1 MSVRTMTEDQPKA
14 AIAVSKMC
22 SLLNMS
28 RSQFYWHVKKGTF
41 HAPNKLSNGRPFY
54 NASQVEDNLKARE
67 LGIGVNGEY
76 VLFYQRDTE
85 TPKGASSAQP
95 KSKPKQDYTELIDGL
110 SALGLTGLTTSAVAD
125 AVDYCYPKG
134 ITCEDEN
141 DILRTVFRHLKR
153 SGSV

>member
-1 MSVRTMTEDQPKA
+1 MSVGTMNDNQPKA
-14 AIAVSKMC
+14 AITVSKMC
-22 SLLNMS
+22 SLLSMS

-41 HAPNKLSNGRPFY
+41 HIPNKLSNGRPYY

-76 VLFYQRDTE
+76 VIFYQRDTE
-85 TPKGASSAQP
+85 TPKEKNTTS
-95 KSKPKQDYTELIDGL
+95 KSKPKQDYTDLMDGL
-110 SALGLTGLTTSAVAD
+110 SALGLTGLTTSAVGD
-125 AVDYCYPKG
+125 AVEHCYPKG
-134 ITCEDEN
+134 TAGQEEN

>member
-14 AIAVSKMC
+14 AITVSKMC

-85 TPKGASSAQP
+85 TPKGTSLTQS
-95 KSKPKQDYTELIDGL
+95 KSKPKQDFTELMDGL
-110 SALGLTGLTTSAVAD
+110 SSLGLTGTTTLAVAD
-125 AVDYCYPKG
+125 AVEYCYPQG
-134 ITCEDEN
+134 ISGQDEN

>member
-1 MSVRTMTEDQPKA
+1 MSVGTMNDNQPKA
-14 AIAVSKMC
+14 AITVSKMC
-22 SLLNMS
+22 SLLSMS

-41 HAPNKLSNGRPFY
+41 HAPNKLSNGRPYY

-76 VLFYQRDTE
+76 VIFYQRDTE
-85 TPKGASSAQP
+85 TPKEKNSTS
-95 KSKPKQDYTELIDGL
+95 KSKPKQDFTELLDGL
-110 SALGLTGLTTSAVAD
+110 SALGLTGLTNSAVAD
-125 AVDYCYPKG
+125 AVEQCYPKG
-134 ITCEDEN
+134 TAGHDEN